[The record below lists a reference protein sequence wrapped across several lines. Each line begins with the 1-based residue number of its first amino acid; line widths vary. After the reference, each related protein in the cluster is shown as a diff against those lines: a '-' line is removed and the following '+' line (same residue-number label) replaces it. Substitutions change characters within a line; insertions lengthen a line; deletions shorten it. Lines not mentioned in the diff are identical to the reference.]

1 MVRVTKTARSG
12 VRGDKIFLSLV
23 GEDKK
28 AYELLLPPAAA
39 IQAAVSILGA
49 ACKLPEADALTQA
62 QWASVFEAVLR
73 YLGT

>member
-1 MVRVTKTARSG
+1 MVRVSKSARSG
-12 VRGDKIFLSLV
+12 VRGDKIFLSFV

-28 AYELLLPPAAA
+28 AYELLLPPAVAL
-39 IQAAVSILGA
+39 QAAMSILGE
-49 ACKLPEADALTQA
+49 ACKLPEGDALTQA